1 MSENSKITADVF
13 SKPINSFTYVLCGT
27 WYPSNNINNTP
38 REIVLRL
45 RRVCNSNEK
54 FTACSNEL
62 KNYIT
67 AREYKYK
74 VVEKHFSEISKL
86 WRAEDRKIN
95 PKQQDNYRI
104 LSVTIYNPMLSNM
117 RSLTKKHLPTLHSD
131 SDFKKILSENFICTT
146 CNRNKNLKEKWSPL
160 LYAKNKN
167 ENKS

>member
-1 MSENSKITADVF
+1 MRENSKITADVF

-74 VVEKHFSEISKL
+74 VVEKNTLVRFL
-86 WRAEDRKIN
+86 
-95 PKQQDNYRI
+95 NYEELRI
-104 LSVTIYNPMLSNM
+104 
-117 RSLTKKHLPTLHSD
+117 
-131 SDFKKILSENFICTT
+131 
-146 CNRNKNLKEKWSPL
+146 EK
-160 LYAKNKN
+160 
-167 ENKS
+167 